1 MNFCLCI
8 LFLGICRSLDCDAGR
23 TALVNRHLVQDFYKP
38 ARDSACIYM
47 KDKGGDFVW
56 FDGKFV
62 KWEDAKVPVFMHAL
76 HYGTAVFEGIRGY
89 AARNNM
95 YIFRLQDHM
104 ERLHRSAGV
113 YSISL
118 NHSVKELVH
127 ATVELLQKNKMKD
140 SCYIRPL
147 TFVGL
152 HGIDLYVTKNSPTH
166 TVIIAFPFAKYFNVE
181 GIKACVSSWRRIN
194 DSSTP
199 PLAKAAG
206 NYLNSVL
213 ATQEGKNNGYDESI
227 LLDMSGNVSEASG
240 ENIFL
245 VRGGKIYTPY
255 FADSALEGITRESAI
270 KIARDLGHEVS
281 ERPIPRTE
289 LYMAD
294 EIFLTGTAAEIVA
307 VTSVDGHAVG
317 GGEEGPVTKGI
328 REMYAKIVSA
338 SSKDYLDWLTP
349 VW

>member
-1 MNFCLCI
+1 
-8 LFLGICRSLDCDAGR
+8 
-23 TALVNRHLVQDFYKP
+23 
-38 ARDSACIYM
+38 M
-47 KDKGGDFVW
+47 KEKGGEFVW

-62 KWEDAKVPVFMHAL
+62 KWEDAKVPIFTHAL

-89 AARNNM
+89 AARNNV

-113 YSISL
+113 YSITL
-118 NHSVKELVH
+118 NYSAKELAR
-127 ATVELLQKNKMKD
+127 ATVELLQKNKMKE

-152 HGIDLYVTKNSPTH
+152 HGIDLNVTKNSPTH
-166 TVIIAFPFAKYFNVE
+166 TIIITFPFAKYFKGE
-181 GIKACVSSWRRIN
+181 GIKACVSSWRRIH
-194 DSSTP
+194 DSATP

-213 ATQEGKNNGYDESI
+213 ATQESKRNGYDESI

-240 ENIFL
+240 ENIFI
-245 VRGGKIYTPY
+245 VRRGRIYTPY
-255 FADSALEGITRESAI
+255 FADSALEGITRESAV
-270 KIARDLGHEVS
+270 KIARDLGYEVV

-294 EIFLTGTAAEIVA
+294 EIFLTGTAAEIVS
-307 VTSVDGHAVG
+307 VTSIDGHAVG
-317 GGEEGPVTKGI
+317 SGKEGPVTRSI
-328 REMYAKIVSA
+328 REVYEKIVSA
-338 SSKDYLDWLTP
+338 GSKDYMDWLTP
-349 VW
+349 VWQPR